1 MLEEHRRIVT
11 ALETHDPT
19 KAERAMRA
27 HARASREELRRVHLA
42 ERDGK
47 GNPRT

>member
-1 MLEEHRRIVT
+1 MLDEHRRIVS

-42 ERDGK
+42 ESEGK
-47 GNPRT
+47 RTP